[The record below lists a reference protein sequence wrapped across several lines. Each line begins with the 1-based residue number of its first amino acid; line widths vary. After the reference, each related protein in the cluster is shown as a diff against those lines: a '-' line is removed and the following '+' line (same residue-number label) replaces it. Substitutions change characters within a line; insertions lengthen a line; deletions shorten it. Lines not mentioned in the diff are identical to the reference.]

1 MQKVSKKTKIGI
13 IGLGYVGLNLA
24 IEFSKKFNVVGFEAS
39 KNRISELKNGV
50 DKTKEV
56 SKSSLLA
63 SKNLFLTNSSENLRI
78 CNVYIITVPTPIN
91 SNKKPDLKMLLT
103 ATKTIGGLLKKGN
116 VVIYESTVYPGATEE
131 ECIPVLEKISNL
143 KINKDFYCGYSPERI
158 NPGDKKHKLIDVVK
172 LTSGS
177 NKKTANFVDLL
188 YSKIIRA
195 GTYMTSSIRVAE
207 AAKVIENTQRDLN
220 IALVNEFSIIF
231 NSLDLDTGEILNA
244 AKTKWNFLNFYPGLV
259 GGHCISVDPYYLTF
273 KSQQVGYNPK
283 VILSGRYVNDQMG
296 VYVAKKLIKQMKKRK
311 LLRNNNKILL
321 MGIAFKENCPDI
333 RNSRVFDII
342 KVLTKE
348 NLKIEVYDPVADT
361 SSIKKKSYFQFID
374 SIKKNHYDSI
384 IIAVAHDIFKKMG
397 IRKIRSFGKKNS
409 LIYDLKSIFNNN
421 DVDFSL

>member
-361 SSIKKKSYFQFID
+361 SRIKKKSYFQFID